1 MRKLKNVTVTLDP
14 ETARWARI
22 EAAQRDTSVSR
33 LLGDILQRE
42 MEGQAS
48 YQHAMERYL
57 AQAPGL
63 HRKSGEPLPSREALH
78 ERDGL
83 R

>member
-1 MRKLKNVTVTLDP
+1 MRRLKNVTVTLDP

-22 EAAQRDTSVSR
+22 EAAQQDTSVSR

-48 YQHAMERYL
+48 YQQAMGRYL
-57 AQAPGL
+57 GQAPGL
-63 HRKSGEPLPSREALH
+63 HRKNREPLPSRESLH
-78 ERDGL
+78 ERDSL

>member
-1 MRKLKNVTVTLDP
+1 MRRLKNVTVTLEP

-48 YQHAMERYL
+48 YRQAMDRYL
-57 AQAPGL
+57 GQTPSL
-63 HRKSGEPLPSREALH
+63 HRRSRKPLPSREALH
-78 ERDGL
+78 ERDRL